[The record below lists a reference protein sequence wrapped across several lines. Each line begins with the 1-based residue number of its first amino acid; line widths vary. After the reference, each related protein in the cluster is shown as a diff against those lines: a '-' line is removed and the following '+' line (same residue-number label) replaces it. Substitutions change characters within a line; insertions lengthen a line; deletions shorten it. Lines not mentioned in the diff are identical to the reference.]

1 VRAVINPSNGAPRRI
16 GTLPPPRRRR
26 GGWVLLGA
34 AAAVF
39 FGGGTLV
46 SYYVNA
52 LWFESLGYASVFW
65 TRLDLQAATFVV
77 FAGLSFV
84 TIYGA
89 FLALKPKRFDEL
101 IGGRILINQQWVA
114 VPVEPVLKLVA
125 LGLAL
130 AIALA
135 NGGGMSSNWSTF
147 ALFWDAPRA
156 ASLPDPIFGR
166 PLGFYLFTL
175 PAWQLIAGWL
185 LTLGLICCVIAGLFV
200 LAAAR
205 ARGVVERGFGAAQA
219 RLWRGLAITV
229 ALLLLIFALRTYLG
243 RYERLFQDNT
253 IFSGVGYT
261 DAHITLN
268 GMLIV
273 CAALV
278 VGAAIALYS
287 ALNSAL
293 AAQRPRWLLASAA
306 PAVACYVLVGLI
318 GWYVNSFIVKPNQLV
333 REREFIAHNIE
344 MTRRAYALD
353 RIESHPFPAETS
365 VAALDAPDNQTTL
378 GNIRLWDWRA
388 LQDTLRQ
395 IQEIRTYYDFPD
407 IDIDRYQVGGSVR
420 QMMLAARE
428 LNVDKLPASSRN
440 WINEK
445 LIYTHGYGVTMNPVN
460 GFTPEGLPTLVL
472 SNMPIQST
480 LPDIKVTRP
489 EIYFGELTNTDVY
502 VKTRQKEFNYPQGD
516 SNNLTSYQGEGGIR
530 LGGLLRR
537 VLVAYDR
544 GDLAKLPFSD
554 DVSAD
559 SRLLMRRNLRD
570 RVQELA
576 PFLTLDPD
584 PYVVVADDGRI
595 YWMMDAFSTSNSYP
609 YARRYR
615 VGSDAINYIRNSVKV
630 VIDAYTGATT
640 LYVFDPQDPVI
651 AAYRRVFPSLF
662 ADAAAMPAALRAHVR
677 YPELLLE
684 VQAAVFGLYHMTDPD
699 VFYNRE
705 DLWTVASQVGSVEQR
720 QQVMEPNF
728 VLMTLPGERATEFIG
743 ILPFT
748 PANRNNLIGWI
759 AGRSDGEHYGQAVV
773 YDFPKTRLIDGP
785 LQIEARIDQNAQ
797 LSGQLS
803 LWNQQGSH
811 VRRGSLIVIPI
822 GRALLYAEP
831 IYLQAD
837 RSPMPELRLVVLA
850 VQDRLAYGPTFE
862 AAMAAMFAD
871 APSTLSAQGGSQP
884 ASANGQGPSAP
895 TAAPGAPG
903 AQGPPAEREPR
914 AGAEDSNAL
923 IAEAARDLA
932 DYQQLTAAGKLGEAG
947 QKLEHLK
954 TRLEEL
960 QRRRH

>member
-1 VRAVINPSNGAPRRI
+1 MIDQSNGGPRKI
-16 GTLPPPRRRR
+16 GSLPPPRRRR
-26 GGWVLLGA
+26 GGVIGLA
-34 AAAVF
+34 IAAAVF
-39 FGGGTLV
+39 LGGGTLV
-46 SYYVNA
+46 SYYVDA
-52 LWFESLGYASVFW
+52 LWFDSLGYAAVFW
-65 TRLDLQAATFVV
+65 TRINLQALTFAVFSIITFV
-77 FAGLSFV
+77 A
-84 TIYGA
+84 IYGA
-89 FLALKPKRFDEL
+89 FLALKPARFDQL
-101 IGGRILINQQWVA
+101 IGGRILINQQWVQ
-114 VPVEPVLKLVA
+114 VPIEPVLKLVA
-125 LGLAL
+125 LGLAVVI
-130 AIALA
+130 AIGKGA
-135 NGGGMSSNWSTF
+135 GMMASWTTF
-147 ALFWDAPRA
+147 ALFWDAPA
-156 ASLPDPIFGR
+156 DSSALDPIFGR

-185 LTLGLICCVIAGLFV
+185 LTIGVIVCLTAGLFV
-200 LAAAR
+200 LATAR
-205 ARGVVERGFGAAQA
+205 ARGVIQRGFGAAQI
-219 RLWRGLAITV
+219 RLWRGLSIAV
-229 ALLLLIFALRTYLG
+229 AALLLIIALHVYLG
-243 RYERLFQDNT
+243 RFERLFEDNT
-253 IFSGVGYT
+253 IFAGVGYT
-261 DAHITLN
+261 DAHITLG
-268 GMLIV
+268 GMLVV

-278 VGAAIALYS
+278 VGAGVAVYC
-287 ALNSAL
+287 
-293 AAQRPRWLLASAA
+293 A
-306 PAVACYVLVGLI
+306 PA
-318 GWYVNSFIVKPNQLV
+318 SP
-333 REREFIAHNIE
+333 
-344 MTRRAYALD
+344 LD
-353 RIESHPFPAETS
+353 PPEPPPFPAETT
-365 VAALDAPDNQTTL
+365 VAALDAPNNQATL
-378 GNIRLWDWRA
+378 DNIRLWDWRA

-407 IDIDRYQVGGSVR
+407 IDIDRYTFGGSTR

-480 LPDIKVTRP
+480 IAELKVTRP
-489 EIYFGELTNTDVY
+489 EIYFGELTTTDVY

-516 SNNLTSYQGEGGIR
+516 SNNLNSYEGTGGIR

-537 VLVAYDR
+537 TLIAYDR
-544 GDLAKLPFSD
+544 GDLTKLPFSD

-559 SRLLMRRNLRD
+559 SRLLMRRSLRD
-570 RVQELA
+570 RVQALA

-584 PYVVVADDGRI
+584 PYVVVGEDGRI
-595 YWMMDAFSTSNSYP
+595 YWLMDAFTTSATYP

-615 VGSDAINYIRNSVKV
+615 LARDPIHYIRHSVEGV
-630 VIDAYTGATT
+630 VGAHNGAPTF
-640 LYVFDPQDPVI
+640 YVFDTQDPVI
-651 AAYRRVFPSLF
+651 AAYRKVFPSLF
-662 ADAAAMPAALRAHVR
+662 VDAAAMPAALRAHVR

-684 VQAAVFGLYHMTDPD
+684 VQAAVFGLYHMTNPD

-705 DLWTVASQVGSVEQR
+705 DLWTVAAEIGSAEQR

-728 VLMTLPGERATEFIG
+728 VLMTLPAERATEFIG

-797 LSGQLS
+797 ISGQLS

-862 AAMAAMFAD
+862 SAMAALFGTG
-871 APSTLSAQGGSQP
+871 PPTLSAQVSPNAP
-884 ASANGQGPSAP
+884 AARPAGAAPPSA
-895 TAAPGAPG
+895 GAP
-903 AQGPPAEREPR
+903 A
-914 AGAEDSNAL
+914 DIDAL
-923 IAEAARDLA
+923 IADAARDLS
-932 DYQQLTAAGKLGEAG
+932 DYQQLTAAGRLGDAG
-947 QKLEHLK
+947 QKLESLK
-954 TRLEEL
+954 RELEEL
-960 QRRRH
+960 QRRRQ